1 MELTPNRNVIMKE
14 HEANGMKDLMHET
27 PNIAGLNLMFYKDFE
42 HEPTT
47 FLGIKHTMKNE
58 LIM

>member
-1 MELTPNRNVIMKE
+1 MKE
-14 HEANGMKDLMHET
+14 QEANGMKDLMHKT

-47 FLGIKHTMKNE
+47 F
-58 LIM
+58 